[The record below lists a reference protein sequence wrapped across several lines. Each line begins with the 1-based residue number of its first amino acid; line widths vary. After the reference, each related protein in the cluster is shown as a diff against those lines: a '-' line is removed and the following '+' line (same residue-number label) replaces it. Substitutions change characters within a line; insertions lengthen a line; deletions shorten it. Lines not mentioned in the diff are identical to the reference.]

1 MVEELRSYLLN
12 SKKYS
17 SRVYLDESFEPTK
30 LTKELSEFRDAI
42 LGQDT
47 LTDPL
52 QQIYRANFIS
62 QEIYKH
68 RYLGKVALEMFDA
81 RLIEDTTFIN
91 ENFDPRILIDS
102 NNKISVINV
111 ISGETLEQEM
121 LVISVMPG
129 AALEQD
135 IVEQNIEIS
144 KTLDPSKLRLQI
156 NSSVYSIE
164 SELSFNFNGGLSS
177 FVDLPRTPLRVAFR
191 GVNSVPSDFKS
202 VSIKINYPYFF
213 DINKAIETVRQI
225 GSLDFFIFQNNAAS
239 KNLLSVYNSFTRWN
253 DRLMCLAL
261 GYAINLKYR

>member
-12 SKKYS
+12 SNKYS

-42 LGQDT
+42 LGQDM

-62 QEIYKH
+62 REIYKH
-68 RYLGKVALEMFDA
+68 RYLGKVALEMFDT

-91 ENFDPRILIDS
+91 ETFEPQILINS
-102 NNKISVINV
+102 INQNLV
-111 ISGETLEQEM
+111 VSLISGSILEQE
-121 LVISVMPG
+121 
-129 AALEQD
+129 
-135 IVEQNIEIS
+135 IVEQNIELS
-144 KTLDPSKLRLQI
+144 KTLDPQKLRIQI
-156 NSSVYSIE
+156 NNSVYSID

-177 FVDLPRTPLRVAFR
+177 FVDLPKTPLRVAFR
-191 GVNSVPSDFKS
+191 GVNSIPSNFKT

-213 DINKAIETVRQI
+213 DINKAIEKVQQI
-225 GSLDFFIFQNNAAS
+225 GSLDFFIFQNNFAS
-239 KNLLSVYNSFTRWN
+239 KNLLSIYNSFTKWN

-261 GYAINLKYR
+261 GYAINLKYK

>member
-17 SRVYLDESFEPTK
+17 PKVYLDESFEPTI
-30 LTKELSEFRDAI
+30 LTKELSEFRDSI

-52 QQIYRANFIS
+52 QKIYRANFIS

-68 RYLGKVALEMFDA
+68 RYLGKVALEMFDT
-81 RLIEDTTFIN
+81 RLIDDTTFIN
-91 ENFDPRILIDS
+91 KSFDPTILIDS
-102 NNKISVINV
+102 RNENFVIN
-111 ISGETLEQEM
+111 IIPGSILEQE
-121 LVISVMPG
+121 
-129 AALEQD
+129 

-144 KTLDPSKLRLQI
+144 KTLNPNKLRVQV
-156 NSSVYSIE
+156 NSSVYSLD

-177 FVDLPRTPLRVAFR
+177 FVDIPRTPLRVAFK
-191 GVNSVPSDFKS
+191 GGNSIPSDFKT
-202 VSIKINYPYFF
+202 VLVKINYPYFF
-213 DINKAIETVRQI
+213 DINRAIERIQQI

-239 KNLLSVYNSFTRWN
+239 KNLLSIYNSFTRWN

-261 GYAINLKYR
+261 GCAINLKYK

>member
-52 QQIYRANFIS
+52 HQIYRANFIS

-68 RYLGKVALEMFDA
+68 RYLSKVALEMFDT
-81 RLIEDTTFIN
+81 RLIDDTTFVNKSFDPQILIQSTN
-91 ENFDPRILIDS
+91 ENLVV
-102 NNKISVINV
+102 SVIPGS
-111 ISGETLEQEM
+111 ILEQE
-121 LVISVMPG
+121 
-129 AALEQD
+129 
-135 IVEQNIEIS
+135 IVEQNIELS
-144 KTLDPSKLRLQI
+144 KTLNPQKLRIQI
-156 NSSVYSIE
+156 NSSVYSFE
-164 SELSFNFNGGLSS
+164 DELSFSFNGGLSS

-191 GVNSVPSDFKS
+191 GVNGVPSDFKS

-213 DINKAIETVRQI
+213 DINRSIERVQQI
-225 GSLDFFIFQNNAAS
+225 GSLDFFIFQNNVAS
-239 KNLLSVYNSFTRWN
+239 KNLLSIYNSFTRWN

-261 GYAINLKYR
+261 GYAINLKYK

>member
-42 LGQDT
+42 LGQDM

-81 RLIEDTTFIN
+81 RLIDDTTFVN
-91 ENFDPRILIDS
+91 RSFDPQILVQS
-102 NNKISVINV
+102 NNESFVVSVIPGS
-111 ISGETLEQEM
+111 ILEQE
-121 LVISVMPG
+121 
-129 AALEQD
+129 

-239 KNLLSVYNSFTRWN
+239 KKLLSVYNSFTRWN

-261 GYAINLKYR
+261 GYAISLKYR